1 MGAFSNIVYGQA
13 IPILRCRLGCI
24 NYKASAPTIVYIK
37 FFIIWLLNLPIKSP
51 FSKYITNLQSVPI
64 VQNPT
69 RPKTYIMGVHH
80 EAQGFSFKSRFE
92 AWERRKPYHG
102 WKNPM
107 WLVELVLW
115 RCGIGYLVK
124 EEPLGPH
131 IRLLLPESQGLPF
144 LLFRWFFSFCLFQRG

>member
-1 MGAFSNIVYGQA
+1 MPAW
-13 IPILRCRLGCI
+13 L
-24 NYKASAPTIVYIK
+24 YKASAPTIVYIK
-37 FFIIWLLNLPIKSP
+37 FFIIWLLNLPLKSP

-115 RCGIGYLVK
+115 RCGIGYGPTFASSSQNPRVYPSCSFVDFFLFVFFNAVK
-124 EEPLGPH
+124 VL
-131 IRLLLPESQGLPF
+131 SF
-144 LLFRWFFSFCLFQRG
+144 LFFSPSFTFCLSFTFS